1 MVVLFISS
9 LIFTLAFVSA
19 DTRLLCLE
27 ENQTV
32 RFSECNPLIQ
42 DRTCTSAT
50 GCQFCVTRSLSG
62 VYCPASI
69 NECNSIGASCSI
81 LDDPLSNS
89 SDNNQTNIYFN
100 TTLISPVDDYSV
112 NGTSSIQFKYRVT
125 FSTNM
130 TQCNLLMN
138 DVVIAS
144 NSSRITSTTNTITKI
159 ISPGSYSWK
168 IGCID
173 KRGLTAFSPYRQL
186 RVISNL
192 SDNNQTNST
201 VNQTTAQFNVTL
213 ISPADNLNTSS
224 NSVAFSYRVAPYQNI
239 TQCNLLMNDIVIASN
254 SSRITSTTNTITKT
268 IIAGNYTWKIKCI
281 DKNSLSA
288 NSSSRFISI
297 LPKPLLFNVTLI
309 SPTNNISYNETA
321 NVTFVYNVSDATKAL
336 SCSLLLNNTIVA
348 SNSSRII
355 KGLNDI
361 TYEVAPGNYNW
372 AIYCIDTS
380 MNVGTSTSRS
390 LHVEGETDNTDENSG
405 GNGGGGGGGGGGS
418 SIKKLTNSTNTNSTV
433 PSSNNSLT
441 TNVSSANQTAKNN
454 ASTSSI
460 TGASIGSTIKKNIV
474 PIVVFL
480 AIIAVAWLLMY
491 FNKNKTPSP
500 KN

>member
-144 NSSRITSTTNTITKI
+144 NSSRITSTTNTITK
-159 ISPGSYSWK
+159 
-168 IGCID
+168 
-173 KRGLTAFSPYRQL
+173 
-186 RVISNL
+186 
-192 SDNNQTNST
+192 
-201 VNQTTAQFNVTL
+201 
-213 ISPADNLNTSS
+213 
-224 NSVAFSYRVAPYQNI
+224 
-239 TQCNLLMNDIVIASN
+239 
-254 SSRITSTTNTITKT
+254 T

-361 TYEVAPGNYNW
+361 IYEVAPGNYNW